1 MVTLLPLLLALPPA
15 LAGPNADACTS
26 CCRDAGLSGCS
37 TELYVVGEATK
48 VSKEGS
54 GWRASG
60 LHVVSCDGRGF
71 FDDGRTTVF
80 SSVPSGGDVAK
91 SSSAQWACF
100 AQSCQLPSGLC
111 FDDTVGHVSVCGT
124 GEPPAAAA
132 FRAAPAPRSGTAPA
146 SLPSAAPTAP
156 GSVTVM
162 VAGRALNVQVAGAQ
176 SAQAAPPAYPAP
188 VAPPAPASPS
198 TSTYA
203 PPAPVAPAPAPAPT
217 PKPKSTGI
225 LFDDLDDDEI
235 LEQLRAESDPTED
248 TPGGVYGGVVG
259 PVLSAPAPTQSWS
272 PSATPTYT
280 PAPAP
285 VPVAPSAYNTPPP
298 TSTAPKLDAVAQLTQ
313 GLPRDPP
320 EECEAPIE
328 ALRSE
333 ARKQVMTGDDLR
345 LGKDAAGAIQKY
357 RAALSMDA
365 CNGYAWLGLGESAVA
380 LERPDIA
387 IRALR
392 NATTLLPQHYGAWT
406 ELGQAYEAIQQVDM
420 AISAYKKAL
429 ALKPGLA
436 VPMAGVQRL
445 GG

>member
-15 LAGPNADACTS
+15 LAGSNADACTS

-48 VSKEGS
+48 VMKEGS

-80 SSVPSGGDVAK
+80 SSVPTGGDVAK

-100 AQSCQLPSGLC
+100 SQSCQLPSGLC

-124 GEPPAAAA
+124 GDPPAAAA
-132 FRAAPAPRSGTAPA
+132 FRAAPAPRSGTAPSSVA
-146 SLPSAAPTAP
+146 VGAPTAP
-156 GSVTVM
+156 GSVTVV
-162 VAGRALNVQVAGAQ
+162 VAGRSLNVQVAGAQ
-176 SAQAAPPAYPAP
+176 TAQTAPPAYSAP
-188 VAPPAPASPS
+188 MA
-198 TSTYA
+198 
-203 PPAPVAPAPAPAPT
+203 APAPAPAPAPK

-235 LEQLRAESDPTED
+235 LAQLRAESDPTLD
-248 TPGGVYGGVVG
+248 TPGGVAGYVVG
-259 PVLSAPAPTQSWS
+259 PVITAPAPTQSWS
-272 PSATPTYT
+272 PSATAAYT
-280 PAPAP
+280 PDPAP
-285 VPVAPSAYNTPPP
+285 LPVAPSAYNTPPP
-298 TSTAPKLDAVAQLTQ
+298 SSSAPKLDAVAQLTQ

-320 EECEAPIE
+320 DECEAPIE
-328 ALRSE
+328 VLRSE

-357 RAALSMDA
+357 RAALSMDS

-420 AISAYKKAL
+420 AITAYRKAL